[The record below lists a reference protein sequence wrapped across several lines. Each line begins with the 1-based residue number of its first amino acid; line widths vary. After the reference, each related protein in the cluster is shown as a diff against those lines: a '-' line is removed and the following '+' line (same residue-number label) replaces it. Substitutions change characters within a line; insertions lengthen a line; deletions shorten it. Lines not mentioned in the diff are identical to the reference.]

1 MFTRS
6 RLRAARLALAAATA
20 LTAFAAP
27 AAAQQIDRIVVFGD
41 SYADDG
47 NFFELTGIP
56 PASTTIYTTGRFSGG
71 TNYVDTLGEILQVP
85 IENFAIGG
93 ALARSFQL
101 PIGPTTS
108 ITSFNTN
115 CAPTGP
121 TNAVCDKGFAY
132 EVDQFLNVGTQSTAF
147 PNGVPTF
154 DEGDLLAVSIGA
166 NDARYYQRLGGT
178 LANASAEAALSISGA
193 TAQLDRLV
201 GAGAPTISF
210 LAGDTS
216 RLPEIAADLTAQA
229 IRAAYSSAFNTG
241 IQGALAGYAADGVI
255 VHYLDLNLIL
265 DNVAANPAAF
275 GITNG
280 LVCPAFQPATPA
292 SSTCVVNSSGYA
304 FYGDGLHLTSGGFD
318 IVAKYVAAQL
328 TAALTLQAPSEAS
341 MNVGQQFGRTLTGR
355 LDLSAPRDGDMP
367 EGMHAYIVGDAY
379 SRTIDG
385 SRGNQP
391 FDSDTVGVTVGAD
404 YGFGSGVVGLAANYS
419 KPKSN
424 FETGAADVK
433 SDSIQLGAYAGMGL
447 GGGFVQGYVGYGWD
461 NHDIDRHGVVE
472 GMSASPDGNHLI
484 AGAKAGYLMT
494 MGDVRLGP
502 IAALDYARVRVDG
515 YTEQGDPALT
525 LNVGSTRYKS
535 LRGSIGAELRGDFAG
550 GGVQLRPYG
559 ALVLEKELSGGN
571 RSVSFSQTSSPI
583 IVNSFDFE
591 NVSKKAYGRGTV
603 GATAR
608 IFSGITLDAGISMTA
623 GKQQGNETSGHLGLK
638 ASF

>member
-6 RLRAARLALAAATA
+6 RSRAIATALVAATA

-27 AAAQQIDRIVVFGD
+27 AAAQQVDRIVTFGD

-47 NFFELTGIP
+47 NLFQFLGINPLTGTSF
-56 PASTTIYTTGRFSGG
+56 AYTTGRFSGG
-71 TNYVDTLGEILQVP
+71 TNYIDTLGQILHVP
-85 IENFAIGG
+85 IDNFAIGG
-93 ALARSFQL
+93 AKTDNSNTSAGPVLGFVTEFNSFLA
-101 PIGPTTS
+101 G
-108 ITSFNTN
+108 
-115 CAPTGP
+115 GGG
-121 TNAVCDKGFAY
+121 V
-132 EVDQFLNVGTQSTAF
+132 AF
-147 PNGVPTF
+147 PTVSGTF
-154 DEGDLLAVSIGA
+154 GENDLLAISIGG
-166 NDARYYQRLGGT
+166 NDARQYQQLGGT
-178 LANASAEAALSISGA
+178 LAGAPAAA
-193 TAQLDRLV
+193 TVAAGQATFGLNLLV
-201 GAGAPTISF
+201 GAGAQNISF
-210 LAGDTS
+210 LAGDTG
-216 RLPEIAADLTAQA
+216 RLPEIAGNPAAQT
-229 IRAAYSSAFNTG
+229 IRTSFSTTFNTAM
-241 IQGALAGYAADGVI
+241 QSTLSGYAADGVM
-255 VHYLDLNLIL
+255 VHYLDLGIVL
-265 DNVAANPAAF
+265 DNIAANPV
-275 GITNG
+275 GYGMTNG
-280 LVCPAFQPATPA
+280 LVCPAFPN
-292 SSTCVVNSSGYA
+292 STCIVNSSGYL
-304 FYGDGLHLTSGGFD
+304 FYGDLLHLTSGGFV
-318 IVAKYVAAQL
+318 IVARYVAAQL
-328 TAALTLQAPSEAS
+328 TAPLTLQAPSEAG
-341 MNVGQQFGRTLTGR
+341 MNVGQQFGRTLTSR

-367 EGMHAYIVGDAY
+367 EGMHVYIVGDAY

-391 FDSDTVGVTVGAD
+391 FDSDSVGLTAGVD
-404 YGFGSGVVGLAANYS
+404 YGFGSGVIGLAANYS

-424 FETGAADVK
+424 FATGAADVK

-461 NHDIDRHGVVE
+461 NHDIDRRGVVE